1 MAHTEGERSRP
12 DYRTHLVAYERA
24 WQQYREQPT
33 DQHYTLLLIGGQLL
47 YRELSKPGR
56 FELGQAV
63 ATPGAV
69 EVMQRGGHIPPEFL
83 LRHKHGDWGDLDP
96 EDKHVNEEAL
106 RHGQRL
112 LSAYRTRLSDK
123 LWVITEWD
131 RSVTTLLLPD
141 EY

>member
-1 MAHTEGERSRP
+1 M
-12 DYRTHLVAYERA
+12 
-24 WQQYREQPT
+24 
-33 DQHYTLLLIGGQLL
+33 
-47 YRELSKPGR
+47 
-56 FELGQAV
+56 
-63 ATPGAV
+63 
-69 EVMQRGGHIPPEFL
+69 RGGHIPPEFL

-112 LSAYRTRLSDK
+112 LSAYHTRRSDK

-131 RSVTTLLLPD
+131 RSVTTLLLPE